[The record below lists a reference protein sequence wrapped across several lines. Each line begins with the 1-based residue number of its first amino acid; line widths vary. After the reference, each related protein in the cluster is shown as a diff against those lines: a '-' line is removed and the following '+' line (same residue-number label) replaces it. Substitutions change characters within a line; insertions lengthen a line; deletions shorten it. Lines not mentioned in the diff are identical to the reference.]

1 MKQHEA
7 IARIWELSGNTLNE
21 EDVRRLVA
29 CPADQLAW
37 VIRGF
42 ASQNDA
48 LKRRRVWGD
57 IQRTVGQVEQWES
70 FAENMASVVAG
81 IPTLL

>member
-7 IARIWELSGNTLNE
+7 ISRIWELSGNTLNE
-21 EDVRRLVA
+21 EDVRRLVG
-29 CPADQLAW
+29 CQTGQLAW
-37 VIRGF
+37 VIRSF

-48 LKRRRVWGD
+48 LKRRRVWND
-57 IQRTVGQVEQWES
+57 IQQTVAQVEQWES